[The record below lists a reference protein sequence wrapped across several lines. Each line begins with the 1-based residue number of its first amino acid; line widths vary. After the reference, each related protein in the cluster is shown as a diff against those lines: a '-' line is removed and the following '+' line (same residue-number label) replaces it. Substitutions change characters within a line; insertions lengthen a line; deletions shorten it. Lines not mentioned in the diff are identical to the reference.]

1 MRRNGKGTYRDDG
14 DKTYS
19 VRKRAKQG
27 NQWFPGKP
35 RKLHYKRRGW
45 VVKKRQRKKRKKHKK
60 EEILQEKLL
69 ENLCRRE
76 NTKGKTNIVSQYPIK
91 ATIAHARIKRE
102 SNFASFEG

>member
-1 MRRNGKGTYRDDG
+1 MRRNGKGTYRDNG

-45 VVKKRQRKKRKKHKK
+45 VVKKGGGKKRKKHKK
-60 EEILQEKLL
+60 GEILQEK
-69 ENLCRRE
+69 
-76 NTKGKTNIVSQYPIK
+76 
-91 ATIAHARIKRE
+91 TIRKIESEEKILRE
-102 SNFASFEG
+102 SQILLPSIL